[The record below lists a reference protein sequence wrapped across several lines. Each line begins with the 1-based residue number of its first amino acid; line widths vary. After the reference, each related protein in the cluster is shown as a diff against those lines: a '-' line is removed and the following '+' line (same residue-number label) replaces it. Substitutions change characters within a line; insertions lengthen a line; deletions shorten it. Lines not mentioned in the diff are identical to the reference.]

1 MNKTFGWKEWDNH
14 LLHFR
19 GKPIKILEIGVYKG
33 EAMEKFAEVFLE
45 SNKDAEYYGIDTWE
59 GSPEYVE
66 IDFKE
71 IEKAALGRKEAS
83 PRKNNIHFIKKQ
95 SVIAL
100 PELVIK
106 NIMFDIIFIDASH
119 TAKDV
124 LYDSTLA
131 IKLLKLNGIVIF
143 DDYLWQKLEPIIFTP
158 KPAIDSILNIFKD
171 EMTVLYMGYQVIAKR
186 VNLKFFPK
194 QTDKTIIDGFISL
207 IDKYWFDN
215 DIKEQN
221 ILLNLK
227 ELPDIKPVYED
238 FEKIQIREID
248 GIEIF
253 QKLNLERFM
262 YKYTPLRDVHEELK
276 NKTKNSLKI
285 NHLVK
290 IFAVSEFDKYTLFNT
305 ISSEKI
311 RDINISY
318 NNSKSSNTR
327 TKVYTGSNIS
337 TVDTFYKNQ
346 SIILHNKE
354 LQINF
359 IHVKDFIYNKENINN
374 LLEKV
379 KNDNIKT
386 DDFSGHHIFKYLD
399 LSKMYNNILLQ
410 ILLLKHK
417 LNNTGNFELIFELR
431 YDFIND
437 LLILLNHIFD
447 KVYLYKTSNKIGRL
461 SINIKGI
468 NFLGLDDT
476 LYNKIYDIII
486 NTNKEI
492 ISIFDSNNMYI
503 NCDSMQNSIFNQ
515 TKKIINTLNNNN
527 KLITQNIN
535 KVELSFI
542 KRTIND
548 VMTYLIKQK

>member
-83 PRKNNIHFIKKQ
+83 SRKNNIHFIKKE

-106 NIMFDIIFIDASH
+106 NLMFDIIFIDASH

-131 IKLLKLNGIVIF
+131 VKLLNVGGIVIF

-171 EMTVLYMGYQVIAKR
+171 QLNILYMGYQVIAKK
-186 VNLKFFPK
+186 VDPKFFPK
-194 QTDKTIIDGFISL
+194 QTEKTIIDGFISL

-215 DIKEQN
+215 NIKEQN

-227 ELPDIKPVYED
+227 ELPDIKPVYID

-253 QKLNLERFM
+253 YTLNLERFM
-262 YKYTPLRDVHEELK
+262 FKYTPLRDVHEELK

-285 NHLVK
+285 NDLVK

-305 ISSEKI
+305 INSQKIGDFYNRSESNPHIKI
-311 RDINISY
+311 
-318 NNSKSSNTR
+318 
-327 TKVYTGSNIS
+327 YTGHNTSA
-337 TVDTFYKNQ
+337 VDTFYKNE
-346 SIILHNKE
+346 SKILYNKN

-359 IHVKDFIYNKENINN
+359 ISVKDFIYNKDNINN
-374 LLEKV
+374 LLDKV
-379 KNDNIKT
+379 KNDNYKT
-386 DDFSGHHIFKYLD
+386 YNFSGHHIFKYLD

-410 ILLLKHK
+410 VLILKHT
-417 LNNTGNFELIFELR
+417 LNITGNFELMIEVR

-437 LLILLNHIFD
+437 LLILLNFIFD
-447 KVYLYKTSNKIGRL
+447 KVYLYITSNKIGRL
-461 SINIKGI
+461 SINIKAV
-468 NFLGLDDT
+468 NFLGIDDN
-476 LYNKIYDIII
+476 LYNKIYDVII
-486 NTNKEI
+486 NTDKEI
-492 ISIFDSNNMYI
+492 ISIFDSKYI
-503 NCDSMQNSIFNQ
+503 YLNCESMQNSIFNQ
-515 TKKIINTLNNNN
+515 TKKIINTLSNNN
-527 KLITQNIN
+527 KLIYQNIN

-548 VMTYLIKQK
+548 VMTYLINKNN